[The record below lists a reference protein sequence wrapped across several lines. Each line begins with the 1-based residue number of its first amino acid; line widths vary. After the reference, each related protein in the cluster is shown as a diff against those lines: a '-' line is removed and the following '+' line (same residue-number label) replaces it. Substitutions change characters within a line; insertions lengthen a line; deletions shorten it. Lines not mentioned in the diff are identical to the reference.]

1 MFSSKLSSFLLFC
14 TALFVYACQP
24 APSKGA
30 TTIPAVYHIRLE
42 LGNYWA
48 GRENEIYFDYDSTE
62 IKQQIHHFR
71 YDAEDSIIYNKT
83 YEIDKAQMDSVFL
96 YAIDAIRNDNL
107 FNIDK
112 YESKDVNTMRLEIIA
127 NERMLACSYN
137 NVLRPSVV
145 SPEFS
150 KLVKMIN
157 KCVGDSVF
165 VK

>member
-24 APSKGA
+24 APSKVA

-145 SPEFS
+145 SPEFG